1 MSREL
6 VTKSNEK
13 IVKLQGVTVA
23 YKLSFE
29 PHLNL
34 VCKKVS
40 QNLHALLEFQS
51 LFQKKKLRV
60 IMKAF
65 ILSQFNYCPLVW
77 MYHSR
82 TLNNRIN
89 KLHERALRL
98 AYDNRHSAFE
108 ERLNIDKSVTIH
120 RRKLQ
125 VLVTELYKIHH
136 GQPLN
141 V

>member
-6 VTKSNEK
+6 VMKSKEK

-23 YKLSFE
+23 NKLSFE

-40 QNLHALLEFQS
+40 QNALLEFQS

-65 ILSQFNYCPLVW
+65 ILS
-77 MYHSR
+77 
-82 TLNNRIN
+82 
-89 KLHERALRL
+89 
-98 AYDNRHSAFE
+98 
-108 ERLNIDKSVTIH
+108 
-120 RRKLQ
+120 
-125 VLVTELYKIHH
+125 
-136 GQPLN
+136 
-141 V
+141 